1 MNLDRS
7 NYEQWAL
14 DYLEGTLGAAE
25 RESFERFLSAHA
37 DLAAEIRSLDPLPV
51 LPVERIAYPA
61 ARALLRGGRRMA
73 LRRAGSLLSGAAA
86 ASLFVGL
93 FVVADRTVSQGRERL
108 MSQRIVLPAEEMPPV
123 EIAGASSE
131 EEPQQ
136 ASPAVLT
143 AHRVAVPVSSGRIAP
158 VENRRALLSVVEASE
173 TSLRSAAE
181 MPVAPVLDESLAGR
195 IEIKTAGRSAVPVV
209 SAMSVPPKAFETVSE
224 NGRRPLRATRSVA
237 RTADEEQGRTGVG
250 EGRTAISS
258 LLAPLDC
265 IIPIKTYRT
274 ENESG
279 IEIAS
284 LIRIGNRKID

>member
-1 MNLDRS
+1 
-7 NYEQWAL
+7 
-14 DYLEGTLGAAE
+14 
-25 RESFERFLSAHA
+25 
-37 DLAAEIRSLDPLPV
+37 
-51 LPVERIAYPA
+51 
-61 ARALLRGGRRMA
+61 
-73 LRRAGSLLSGAAA
+73 
-86 ASLFVGL
+86 
-93 FVVADRTVSQGRERL
+93 

-158 VENRRALLSVVEASE
+158 VENRRALPSVAEVSA

-195 IEIKTAGRSAVPVV
+195 IEIKAAGRSAVPVV